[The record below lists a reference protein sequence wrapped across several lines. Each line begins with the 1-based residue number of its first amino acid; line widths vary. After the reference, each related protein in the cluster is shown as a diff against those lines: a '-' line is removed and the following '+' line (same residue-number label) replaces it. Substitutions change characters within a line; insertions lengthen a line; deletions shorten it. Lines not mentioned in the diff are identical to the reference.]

1 MKLFLKGDRCFKDT
15 CAIEK
20 RNFPPGQHGRDHRPK
35 IVGYGVQLREKQKVR
50 RIYGVLEKQFSN
62 AFLKATKKK
71 GITGETLL
79 INLERRLDSVVARL
93 GFATSR
99 DQARQL
105 VTHGHV
111 MINGRKA
118 DIASALVEAGDVITL
133 RERTKKVQ
141 QDPTPWRE
149 SAGAAEYRHG
159 SSWMP
164 KTSRAPL
171 YLCRSAKTSRCR
183 STSNSSS
190 SSIRSNAMSSSRLAP
205 TRLMRAGPGRSEH
218 ISEDRCHD

>member
-35 IVGYGVQLREKQKVR
+35 IVGYGIQLREKQKVK
-50 RIYGVLEKQFSN
+50 RIYGILEKQFSN

-105 VTHGHV
+105 VSHGHV

-118 DIASALVEAGDVITL
+118 DVPSALVDAGDVITL
-133 RERTKKVQ
+133 RERTRKVQ
-141 QDPTPWRE
+141 RILDSVAGIGGRGGVPAWLQLDAENLRGTVVSLPKRE
-149 SAGAAEYRHG
+149 DVQ
-159 SSWMP
+159 MP
-164 KTSRAPL
+164 IDEQLIVEL
-171 YLCRSAKTSRCR
+171 YSK
-183 STSNSSS
+183 
-190 SSIRSNAMSSSRLAP
+190 
-205 TRLMRAGPGRSEH
+205 
-218 ISEDRCHD
+218 

>member
-20 RNFPPGQHGRDHRPK
+20 RNFPPGQHGRDRRPK
-35 IVGYGVQLREKQKVR
+35 IVGYGVQLRENQKVR

-79 INLERRLDSVVARL
+79 INLERRLDSVVSRL

-99 DQARQL
+99 DQARQM

-111 MINGRKA
+111 LVNGKKV

-141 QDPTPWRE
+141 RVLDSVAGVGGRGGVPAWLQLDAENLQGTVVSLPKRE
-149 SAGAAEYRHG
+149 DVQIPIDEQLIVE
-159 SSWMP
+159 
-164 KTSRAPL
+164 L
-171 YLCRSAKTSRCR
+171 YSK
-183 STSNSSS
+183 
-190 SSIRSNAMSSSRLAP
+190 
-205 TRLMRAGPGRSEH
+205 
-218 ISEDRCHD
+218 